1 MNNETKRKEEEQK
14 LSEVLE
20 INEKI
25 NISQFFKKR
34 NMSAYNLK
42 SDFKNEENSSQTFK
56 QTEGQVINENCYKK

>member
-42 SDFKNEENSSQTFK
+42 SDLKNEENSSQTLK

>member
-42 SDFKNEENSSQTFK
+42 SDLKNEENSSQTFK